1 MAASTPSVSRHDI
14 AAVWVAFSPSG
25 LHSSQDSSDIVLAGC
40 LQNPP
45 PELLEQEC
53 ERNTSFAL
61 ALLAVLPVRAAC

>member
-1 MAASTPSVSRHDI
+1 M
-14 AAVWVAFSPSG
+14 
-25 LHSSQDSSDIVLAGC
+25 LAGC

-61 ALLAVLPVRAAC
+61 ALLAVLPVRSDRLLTSFLDRTVAC